1 VLRKANRLRKSWE
14 FKRARNRGRSTAT
27 PLVVLHVY
35 RRPGDD
41 LRVGFS
47 VSKKVGKAVVRNRA
61 KRLMRE
67 AVRATLDQVKPG
79 HDLIFSA
86 RPPAA
91 SAKYGDIRQAID
103 SLLYRSRLLQGP
115 TPHA

>member
-1 VLRKANRLRKSWE
+1 MLRKANRLRKSWE
-14 FKRARNRGRSTAT
+14 FRRARNRGRSTAT
-27 PLVVLHVY
+27 PLVVLHMC

-47 VSKKVGKAVVRNRA
+47 VSKKVGKATVRNRT

-67 AVRATLDQVKPG
+67 AFRATLSQVKPG
-79 HDLIFSA
+79 HDLIFTA

-91 SAKYGDIRQAID
+91 TANYGDIRHAID
-103 SLLYRSRLLQGP
+103 SLLQRSRLLQEP
-115 TPHA
+115 